1 MDILKERISSYDD
14 EHIMFGTL
22 FLLGNKLQVI
32 GDNLYEEI
40 TSKQWFVLLML
51 GVLGE
56 SPTMNELSVAVGS
69 SHQNVKQLV
78 VKLSSKGYVE
88 MYTDENDRRKTRVKT
103 TAKCRELVVKY
114 QEKENEFF
122 KLLYQGIDKF
132 NMRTTIETLMKFEK
146 NMEDLGNGNNRN
158 L

>member
-1 MDILKERISSYDD
+1 MDVVKERILNYDD

-22 FLLGNKLQVI
+22 FVLGNKLQVI
-32 GDNLYEEI
+32 GDSFYEEI

-56 SPTMNELSVAVGS
+56 SPTINELSNAVGS

-78 VKLSSKGYVE
+78 VKLCSKGYVE
-88 MYTDENDRRKTRVKT
+88 LNTDDNDRRKTRIHT
-103 TAKCRELVVKY
+103 TAKCNELVVKY

-122 KLLYQGIDKF
+122 KFLFQGIDKS
-132 NMRTTIETLMKFEK
+132 NIRTTIETLMKFEK
-146 NMEDLGNGNNRN
+146 NMEDLGNGNNRS